1 MKSLTENPEP
11 KDAPRRLQTQS
22 TAPAELRV
30 QGEVSWSAFL
40 DKLESYCASRGWKL
54 ERSSDAAGSVAAIS
68 VRDAM
73 APTDEC
79 SISANGSTSIRTS
92 TLNHH
97 VMRFLASKHTDST
110 RTWYEK
116 NLRPMVAFMG
126 DEQPVDSVDR
136 WIAESY
142 WQKVRSRGTCWST
155 HPHRPTEER
164 PLSVTTI
171 NNHLRAARTFWSEMV
186 RQGVVD
192 FNPFDHLKPMRDS
205 RPVEMKAISQTDLLA
220 IWQAAKRSGR
230 RDLAII
236 TILGTTGVRAGEL
249 VSMDI
254 DRLDL
259 KDGRCWVHGKRGW
272 RKLLLGTMGVQ
283 AIKSYLAVRRETPTD
298 RLWLNAY
305 GQPLTTDGVRQIVDR
320 LANEAGVAGRHNLH
334 AFRHRTAQAWLDK
347 GINAEIVAQLLGHAD
362 VSTTLQIYANQ
373 DETRLRA
380 AMRDVE
386 FSPFEDLHDTVDSFR
401 EVFETD

>member
-1 MKSLTENPEP
+1 
-11 KDAPRRLQTQS
+11 
-22 TAPAELRV
+22 
-30 QGEVSWSAFL
+30 
-40 DKLESYCASRGWKL
+40 
-54 ERSSDAAGSVAAIS
+54 
-68 VRDAM
+68 
-73 APTDEC
+73 
-79 SISANGSTSIRTS
+79 
-92 TLNHH
+92 
-97 VMRFLASKHTDST
+97 
-110 RTWYEK
+110 
-116 NLRPMVAFMG
+116 
-126 DEQPVDSVDR
+126 
-136 WIAESY
+136 
-142 WQKVRSRGTCWST
+142 
-155 HPHRPTEER
+155 
-164 PLSVTTI
+164 
-171 NNHLRAARTFWSEMV
+171 MV

-192 FNPFDHLKPMRDS
+192 YNPFDHLKPIRDS
-205 RPVEMKAISQTDLLA
+205 RPVEMKAISQADLLA

-283 AIKSYLAVRRETPTD
+283 AIKSYLAVRPETHTD

-386 FSPFEDLHDTVDSFR
+386 FSPFEDLHDTADSLS
-401 EVFETD
+401 EVLGDMLRDRLNFDHVQSQRTSQLSYRIRLSTTPYLAWACSRSSSTSARYCRSTEMSA